1 MHLHNK
7 IARKAGSLFAHAIYL
22 ICINLLTKRV
32 HHKKGRSQKELPVN
46 LRNRSS
52 VPSSFDSV
60 NRMRIAK
67 IVEAK
72 KENFT
77 VKTFTF
83 MDKLCGKA
91 EAGQFVMVWI
101 PGVDEIPMSLSAIT
115 SEGLS
120 SITVNEVGEASRALN
135 QKKKGDQIG
144 VRGPFGN
151 GFVPAEGNVMIVGG
165 GTGLAPLMPLTEKLA
180 KVADK
185 VTVMSGVKCRDNL
198 LFLDRIDTILSE
210 VHSETVFTTEDGSYG
225 IECLVTDKVEQKL
238 MKERFDTIYTC
249 GPEQMMYNMFLLAE
263 QYNVPLQA
271 SLERIMRCAIGL
283 CGSCQIGKLR
293 VCKDGPVL
301 NSEQLRSVKEE
312 FGKFQ
317 LDLTGKR
324 IKL

>member
-1 MHLHNK
+1 
-7 IARKAGSLFAHAIYL
+7 LFAHAIYL
-22 ICINLLTKRV
+22 ICINLLTKRIY
-32 HHKKGRSQKELPVN
+32 HKKGMAQKELPVN

-52 VPSSFDSV
+52 VPPSFDSV
-60 NRMRIAK
+60 NRMRI
-67 IVEAK
+67 VEFTEAK

-83 MDKLCGKA
+83 IDKLCGKA

-120 SITVNEVGEASRALN
+120 SITVDDVGEASRALN
-135 QKKKGDQIG
+135 QKEKGDQIG

-151 GFVPAEGNVMIVGG
+151 GFVPAGGNVMIVGG
-165 GTGLAPLMPLTEKLA
+165 GTGLAPLMPLAEKLV

-185 VTVMSGVKCRDNL
+185 VTLMSGVKTRDNL
-198 LFLDRIDTILSE
+198 LFLDLINKILSE
-210 VHSETVFTTEDGSYG
+210 VDSETVFTTEDGSYG
-225 IECLVTDKVEQKL
+225 IECLVVDQAEKKL
-238 MKERFDTIYTC
+238 MKERFDMIYTC

-263 QYNVPLQA
+263 QYNIPLQA

-312 FGKFQ
+312 FGKCQ